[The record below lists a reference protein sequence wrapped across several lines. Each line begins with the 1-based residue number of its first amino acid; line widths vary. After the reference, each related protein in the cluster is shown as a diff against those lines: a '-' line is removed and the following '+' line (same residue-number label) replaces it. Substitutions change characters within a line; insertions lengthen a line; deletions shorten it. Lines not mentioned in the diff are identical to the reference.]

1 MCGRYSLGLSHEEIQ
16 ELHRYNVQIG
26 EWVGRDNFVPRHN
39 VAPRSQAPVIRRR
52 EANEVPAAG
61 PSHQNAEPSVLVAH
75 AAPVALSAPCT
86 DALPNISD
94 EKPELADRSAGSAV
108 DSTPLILQTMKW
120 GLVPHFSRHED
131 SSLKTINAR
140 CEALIEGNTGIWA
153 SIKGKRRCAA
163 VCEGYYEW
171 LKKGKERLPHFT
183 KHKDGRPMLLAG
195 LWDCTVLEGST
206 KPMWTFTIVTT
217 DACTELSWLHDRQPV
232 ILPDEAALA
241 VWLDT
246 SAGKWTPE
254 LSKLCAPY
262 HAAAEHPLVCYQVP
276 KEVGKIGTESP
287 TFIQPVQERKDGIQA
302 LFAQQKVAG
311 VPPAATTSTRAI
323 RKRSPSSVGLESEG
337 GPSLEDRP
345 AKKAKV
351 EKVDAW
357 EDDSDIEC
365 IDDPRLSTPGRDN
378 GETTKV
384 SVHQNGAYALG
395 PLIHSVACVA
405 RWHCRWWRWYLF

>member
-16 ELHRYNVQIG
+16 ELHGYNVQIG
-26 EWVGRDNFVPRHN
+26 EWVGRDDFVPRHN

-52 EANEVPAAG
+52 EANEAPVAG
-61 PSHQNAEPSVLVAH
+61 PSRQHGEPSVQASQ
-75 AAPVALSAPCT
+75 AAPAELSTSNAGT
-86 DALPNISD
+86 LSTVGDVKLDLEDGSEAT
-94 EKPELADRSAGSAV
+94 SAEPV
-108 DSTPLILQTMKW
+108 PLIMQTMKW

-153 SIKGKRRCAA
+153 SIKGRKRCAV

-195 LWDCTVLEGST
+195 LWDRTVLEGDT
-206 KPMWTFTIVTT
+206 EPLWTFTIVTT
-217 DACTELSWLHDRQPV
+217 DACKELSWLHDRQPV

-241 VWLDT
+241 AWLDT
-246 SAGKWTPE
+246 SAGKWTSK
-254 LSKLCAPY
+254 LSSLCAPY
-262 HAAAEHPLVCYQVP
+262 RAAAHPLVCYQVP

-302 LFAQQKVAG
+302 LFAKQKAAG
-311 VPPAATTSTRAI
+311 APTQATSTPPQVV
-323 RKRSPSSVGLESEG
+323 RKRSPSPTRELKSEG
-337 GPSLEDRP
+337 RPSLEDRP
-345 AKKAKV
+345 AKKARV
-351 EKVDAW
+351 EKADAW

-365 IDDPRLSTPGRDN
+365 IDDPRAGAGGRDS
-378 GETTKV
+378 GGSTKV
-384 SVHQNGAYALG
+384 SAYQNGACTLG
-395 PLIHSVACVA
+395 ITHLLCHLRRVLPLM
-405 RWHCRWWRWYLF
+405 W